1 MKTRV
6 LAAVFCALP
15 GFAHSDAV
23 LNVYNWSDYIAPDTV
38 KNFEKETGIKVRYD
52 LFDSNE
58 ILQAKMLTGHSSYD
72 LVVPSNGFLARQIPA
87 GVYQKLDKGK
97 LKNYGNLKPD
107 ILEAMAE
114 FDPGN
119 AYAIPYLVSTITL
132 GVNVDK
138 VKAALGQL
146 PMPANEWDLLFDPQ
160 YVSKLKSCGVSVL
173 DTPSESLLIA
183 MHYLG
188 KSPKSTDPADWR
200 AAAAL
205 YRDKVRPSITR
216 FSSSGYVNEF
226 AKGSLCLVMGYG
238 SDLNIAK
245 RRAADAR
252 PPVRLKTLAPSRG
265 VMIGIESLVIPRDA
279 PNAANAH
286 RFIDYLLRPDVA
298 VKIAEAVTAT
308 TPNSLAEARLP
319 QSAKDDPTRT
329 LPPAMLKASFLQ
341 PPADAALQRLQTR
354 LWTGVKTRK

>member
-1 MKTRV
+1 MKTRLLATV
-6 LAAVFCALP
+6 LCALP
-15 GFAHSDAV
+15 VLAHSEAV

-58 ILQAKMLTGHSSYD
+58 ILQAKMLTGHSGYD

-87 GVYQKLDKGK
+87 GVYQKLDKRK

-107 ILEAMAE
+107 ILDAMTE

-138 VKAALGQL
+138 VKAALGNL
-146 PMPANEWDLLFDPQ
+146 PMPANEWDLLFDAR

-188 KSPKSTDPADWR
+188 KSPRSVDAADWR

-205 YRDKVRPSITR
+205 YRDLRASITR

-245 RRAADAR
+245 RRAAEAR
-252 PPVRLKTLAPSRG
+252 PQVKLKTLAPSRG

-308 TPNSLAEARLP
+308 TPNTLAEARLP

-341 PPADAALQRLQTR
+341 PPTDAALQRLQTR
-354 LWTGVKTRK
+354 LWTEVKTRR